1 MKRPIAALAASLCAC
16 LAAAGLF
23 AQAPGTAEQPA
34 AIDAKIPAD
43 RPSTTDQESESGKPP
58 RRLKSRSDIVI
69 TATKTGINRR
79 ETGASVTVIT
89 ADEIARTEKSSVAE
103 ILKNQPGI
111 YMSSNSSLG
120 GVASLYVRGTASN
133 HVTVLVDGVRVNDPT
148 SPGNGFDFAHLTT
161 ENIERIEIIRGSQST
176 LYGSD
181 AIGGVVNIIT
191 KKGAGKPRVAAGF
204 EGGSFYTF
212 RETASVSGGTDDADY
227 SFAASRLDSRGYDR
241 TSTWRGMKYS
251 IEKNSPDGYENTSA
265 SARVGVNTIR
275 DSRLSLA
282 LRYTGAKS
290 EIDDGSYSEDTNR
303 TFENDAFS
311 GILAYR
317 IPVFPWWDASLS
329 ASYMYQMQR
338 DRDMPDAKDVISWGG
353 ISNMWYKGKRLSG
366 EFRNVFT
373 IMDVDEITCG
383 VSYEKEYADTM
394 PWWWYSDDPPSWWG
408 SMDPLSPISKSEGTW
423 SAYLQNHLKLF
434 DRIFIISGIRY
445 TRPDQLP
452 ENLDY
457 SLSGSFVVPVTET
470 RLKGSVATGYK
481 IPSLYQRYN
490 SFERYDRFTF
500 AYLKPERALSFDTG
514 VEQPLWGGRIVL
526 EATYFSIDY
535 RNMIHYDTVIDSFGR
550 YYNID
555 ALTRGVECAA
565 SLSPIDDLDLRGH
578 YTYSVSEN
586 KTFRSGEMIRR
597 PRHRAGF
604 SVNYAFL
611 GRGNVNLGFTYT
623 GKRRDY
629 FKFPWYASLDPH
641 FKFDLALSWWI
652 IEQLQAHVRFENLT
666 NENYEEIFGYRQ
678 PGFACYGG
686 VKAVF

>member
-1 MKRPIAALAASLCAC
+1 MKRLIPALAVFMLSCLISLGLHAQG
-16 LAAAGLF
+16 ADAGGTP
-23 AQAPGTAEQPA
+23 ATIDTERTDSTGIPDTAPDKEKPA
-34 AIDAKIPAD
+34 
-43 RPSTTDQESESGKPP
+43 
-58 RRLKSRSDIVI
+58 RRIRSDSDIVI
-69 TATKTGINRR
+69 TATKTGINKR
-79 ETGASVTVIT
+79 ETGASVTIIT
-89 ADEIARTEKSSVAE
+89 AEEIARTEKGSVAE

-111 YMSSNSSLG
+111 YMSSNSSMG

-133 HVTVLVDGVRVNDPT
+133 QVTVLVDGVRVNDPT

-191 KKGAGKPRVAAGF
+191 KKGAGKPRVTVGL

-212 RETASVSGGTDDADY
+212 RETASVSGGNEDVDY
-227 SFAASRLDSRGYDR
+227 SFAASRMDSRGYDR
-241 TSTWRGMKYS
+241 TSSWRGMKYS

-265 SARVGVNTIR
+265 SARIGVKTIR

-290 EIDDGSYSEDTNR
+290 EIDDGSYSEDANR
-303 TFENDAFS
+303 TYENDAFS

-317 IPVFPWWDASLS
+317 IPIFSWWDANLS

-338 DRDMPDAKDVISWGG
+338 DRDMPDVKDIISWSG
-353 ISNMWYKGKRLSG
+353 ISNMWYKGKRISG
-366 EFRNVFT
+366 EFRNLFK
-373 IMDVDEITCG
+373 IMDIDEITCG

-423 SAYLQNHLKLF
+423 SAYLQNHLKLM
-434 DRIFIISGIRY
+434 DRIFIIAGIRY

-452 ENLDY
+452 ESLDY
-457 SLSGSFVVPVTET
+457 SLSGSFVIPVTET
-470 RLKGSVATGYK
+470 RIKGSVTTGYK
-481 IPSLYQRYN
+481 TPSLYQRYN
-490 SFERYDRFTF
+490 NFERYDRFTF
-500 AYLKPERALSFDTG
+500 SYLKPERTLSVDAG
-514 VEQPLWGGRIVL
+514 VEQPFWGERIVI

-535 RNMIHYDTVIDSFGR
+535 RNMIHYDTVIDTWGR

-565 SLSPIDDLDLRGH
+565 SLSPFDDLDLRGH

-586 KTFRSGEMIRR
+586 KTFRSGDMIRR
-597 PRHRAGF
+597 PRHRGGF

-611 GRGNVNLGFTYT
+611 ARGNVNLGFTYT

-629 FKFPWYASLDPH
+629 FKFPWYASMDPH
-641 FKFDLALSWWI
+641 YRFDLALSWWI

-666 NENYEEIFGYRQ
+666 NERYEEIYGYRQ

-686 VKAVF
+686 LKAVF